1 MRVVAVDMDG
11 TFLRTGSTY
20 DRPRFE
26 RVHAAM
32 EAAGCRLVVA
42 SGNQYEQLR
51 SFFGPEGERMAFVS
65 ENGAMVRAGDETLFT
80 AWLSRANSLA
90 VLDVLEDEPEVE
102 FIASG
107 PGGGFAEESLS
118 RQTFEELSFYYPR
131 MVRVPD
137 LREVAGELF
146 KFSLL
151 VPRGRADAFSARLSE
166 RLGGIVKP
174 VTSGNVSVDLIVPG
188 CHKASGL
195 TRLLERWAVPASQ
208 AAAFGDSLNDR
219 EMLAMCGYGVAMGNA
234 HPALAQDARFRA
246 PSNNDDGVLQTLERW
261 FLQ

>member
-1 MRVVAVDMDG
+1 M
-11 TFLRTGSTY
+11 
-20 DRPRFE
+20 
-26 RVHAAM
+26 
-32 EAAGCRLVVA
+32 
-42 SGNQYEQLR
+42 
-51 SFFGPEGERMAFVS
+51 
-65 ENGAMVRAGDETLFT
+65 
-80 AWLSRANSLA
+80 
-90 VLDVLEDEPEVE
+90 
-102 FIASG
+102 
-107 PGGGFAEESLS
+107 S

-131 MVRVPD
+131 MVRIPD

-219 EMLAMCGYGVAMGNA
+219 EMLAMCGYGMVRG
-234 HPALAQDARFRA
+234 PGRPRTRVGPKKLSSTSTT
-246 PSNNDDGVLQTLERW
+246 PSICSFCDTWWR
-261 FLQ
+261 